1 MVSPS
6 ITRPIGCKSESHRD
20 LTIHVSPQISSIYK
34 IPRFSLTPWDVS
46 LFVIT
51 CFWFY
56 DTQQKSVLI
65 PKTIN
70 NPLSTPYFYNSVI
83 IFSYRR

>member
-1 MVSPS
+1 MVGPS

-34 IPRFSLTPWDVS
+34 IPRFSLAPWDVS

-51 CFWFY
+51 CFWF
-56 DTQQKSVLI
+56 
-65 PKTIN
+65 
-70 NPLSTPYFYNSVI
+70 
-83 IFSYRR
+83 

>member
-6 ITRPIGCKSESHRD
+6 ITRPIRCKSESHRD

-51 CFWFY
+51 CFGFITLNRKVY
-56 DTQQKSVLI
+56 
-65 PKTIN
+65 
-70 NPLSTPYFYNSVI
+70 
-83 IFSYRR
+83 